1 MLSTPQGSRLR
12 PNQVIASSRE
22 GSALVIS
29 ATSSSL
35 RPSVWR
41 NSRAA
46 CSANGKQTASALT
59 VALTILRLSLRP
71 LLISCTR
78 ALVGVGS
85 LGGKIAPRG
94 INNSSL
100 TGHTNGVALF
110 SADSFDEAFLNL
122 AEFDH
127 RQTAQ
132 RAYRRCA
139 LGPSA

>member
-1 MLSTPQGSRLR
+1 R
-12 PNQVIASSRE
+12 PNQFIASSRE

-59 VALTILRLSLRP
+59 VAVTILRLSLRP

-78 ALVGVGS
+78 ATRLSSPKSLVGVGS
-85 LGGKIAPRG
+85 LVGGKIAPRG
-94 INNSSL
+94 INECFD
-100 TGHTNGVALF
+100 LF
-110 SADSFDEAFLNL
+110 AHGGLIAFN
-122 AEFDH
+122 
-127 RQTAQ
+127 R
-132 RAYRRCA
+132 
-139 LGPSA
+139 

>member
-1 MLSTPQGSRLR
+1 M
-12 PNQVIASSRE
+12 ASSRE

-71 LLISCTR
+71 LLISCARATR
-78 ALVGVGS
+78 LSSPKSLLGVGS

-94 INNSSL
+94 INECFDLFAHGGLIALNRYFGPVFQDQRTCGFVL
-100 TGHTNGVALF
+100 GV
-110 SADSFDEAFLNL
+110 
-122 AEFDH
+122 
-127 RQTAQ
+127 
-132 RAYRRCA
+132 
-139 LGPSA
+139 

>member
-1 MLSTPQGSRLR
+1 RLR
-12 PNQVIASSRE
+12 PNQVMASSRE

-94 INNSSL
+94 INECFNL
-100 TGHTNGVALF
+100 FAHGGLIAL
-110 SADSFDEAFLNL
+110 N
-122 AEFDH
+122 
-127 RQTAQ
+127 R
-132 RAYRRCA
+132 
-139 LGPSA
+139 

>member
-1 MLSTPQGSRLR
+1 MLSTPQCFRLR
-12 PNQVIASSRE
+12 PNQVMASSRE

-59 VALTILRLSLRP
+59 VAVTILRLSLRP

-85 LGGKIAPRG
+85 LVGGKIAPRG
-94 INNSSL
+94 INECFDL
-100 TGHTNGVALF
+100 FAHGGLIAL
-110 SADSFDEAFLNL
+110 N
-122 AEFDH
+122 
-127 RQTAQ
+127 R
-132 RAYRRCA
+132 
-139 LGPSA
+139 